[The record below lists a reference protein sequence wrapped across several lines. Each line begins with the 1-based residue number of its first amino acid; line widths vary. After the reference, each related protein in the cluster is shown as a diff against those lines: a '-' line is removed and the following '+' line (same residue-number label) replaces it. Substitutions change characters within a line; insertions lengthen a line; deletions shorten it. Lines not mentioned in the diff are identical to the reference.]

1 MLLKSNLPSID
12 LHGET
17 TDVARVLVN
26 DFIDD
31 NYKMGNEEVVIIH
44 GKGTGALKKTVHETL
59 KKNKK
64 VKEFKLD
71 YSNVGSTIIIID
83 KK

>member
-26 DFIDD
+26 EFIDD

-59 KKNKK
+59 KNNKK
-64 VKEFKLD
+64 VKDFKLD